1 MGQKHPKIPFCRK
14 IIKVK
19 KKIFLVNLFVKI
31 WNFWHEKS
39 SKTTN
44 QSDLVSTNKG
54 ELYFT
59 DIKKGLSKSTFWDKN
74 STFLKQ
80 RDFLVKSQLDGKNSS
95 HPKMHKYDGICSI
108 TKRFLL
114 FLVTTRF
121 WVAILH
127 LLYVFQLVT
136 HPATIKNN
144 RRLSPQTKLDF

>member
-1 MGQKHPKIPFCRK
+1 MKNHQRMLIRVPYFLQIRVSCILQTSKKVCQNLLFGQKF
-14 IIKVK
+14 
-19 KKIFLVNLFVKI
+19 
-31 WNFWHEKS
+31 NFYEA
-39 SKTTN
+39 
-44 QSDLVSTNKG
+44 
-54 ELYFT
+54 
-59 DIKKGLSKSTFWDKN
+59 
-74 STFLKQ
+74 
-80 RDFLVKSQLDGKNSS
+80 VKSQLDGKNSS

-144 RRLSPQTKLDF
+144 KEAGRRLSPQTKLDF